1 MLINYQNS
9 FYPMARKRKV
19 SFMFYGQHEASK
31 EVLKDFLL
39 YEEMFDELLRT
50 HLQQYI
56 DLKTKVV
63 RLKIYFRGFAT
74 KITSERGFYLP
85 TTKAPFFQNSV
96 IFHIHD
102 VLDDTWLDMTH
113 DEKITYLRDKWI
125 LLFRCLQPEFWTIEI
140 TEVVSIVEKEVS
152 QLLGKNDT
160 ITKPLY

>member
-1 MLINYQNS
+1 
-9 FYPMARKRKV
+9 
-19 SFMFYGQHEASK
+19 MFYGQHKASK
-31 EVLKDFLL
+31 EVLEDFLL

-63 RLKIYFRGFAT
+63 RLKIYFRGLSA
-74 KITSERGFYLP
+74 KTSSETRFDMP
-85 TTKAPFFQNSV
+85 ISKAPFFQNTV
-96 IFHIHD
+96 IFHIYD
-102 VLDDTWLDMTH
+102 VLDDTWLYMTRKQKV
-113 DEKITYLRDKWI
+113 DYLSEIWI
-125 LLFRCLQPEFWTIEI
+125 SLFRCLQPEFWTIEI